1 MSQSNQKENAMK
13 YKLAYTGLILLTYT
27 LGKCIPLYG
36 IDLTAYSYK
45 SVGAEEILMQAISGD
60 AYCSSIFALGIFP
73 YMISSILVQIAF
85 AVRGLFTKTRVS
97 PKAMNKAMVTVMF
110 VVAILQ
116 AMVQVP
122 QLKFAVAEENLVY
135 AELMAGLEMITGVM
149 VIMWLSNRNGKYG
162 VGGRMVVGLINIME
176 RLSVTVLN
184 HDMQKL
190 ALPLAVAAVVML
202 ITLVMENAEMRI
214 PVQRVSIHNVYADK
228 NYMAIKLNP
237 VGVMPV
243 MFSSAVLMLLRL
255 LVSLLGGLFT
265 QYEGFMWLQM
275 NMNLMNPVGI
285 AMYIACEYLLT
296 IGLAMLMVSPKDI
309 TEQFLKSGDSIVNL
323 HAGRDTRRYLRS
335 VMWRISLSSAT
346 IMGVCILVPLILQL
360 RGNIDS
366 TLTMLPSS
374 AMMMTSFFCTIYR
387 ELVSIRKY
395 DACHPLF

>member
-1 MSQSNQKENAMK
+1 MSQSKQKENAMK
-13 YKLAYTGLILLTYT
+13 YKLTYTGLILLIYT

-36 IDLTAYSYK
+36 IDLSAYSYK
-45 SVGAEEILMQAISGD
+45 SVGAEEILMQVISGD
-60 AYCSSIFALGIFP
+60 AYRSSVFALGIFP
-73 YMISSILVQIAF
+73 FMISGMLVQVAF
-85 AVRGLFTKTRVS
+85 AIRGLFTKSNLS
-97 PKAMNKAMVTVMF
+97 PKTMSKAMVIVMLGI
-110 VVAILQ
+110 AILQ
-116 AMVQVP
+116 AIVQVP
-122 QLKFAVAEENLVY
+122 QLKFAVADEEHVF

-162 VGGRMVVGLINIME
+162 VGGRMVVGLVNITE

-190 ALPLAVAAVVML
+190 AIPLAIAAGVML

-255 LVSLLGGLFT
+255 LVSLLGSLFP

-285 AMYIACEYLLT
+285 TMYIACEYLLT

-323 HAGRDTRRYLRS
+323 HAGRDTRRYLRK

-346 IMGVCILVPLILQL
+346 IMGVCILVPLTLQL
-360 RGNIDS
+360 RGNMDS

-374 AMMMTSFFCTIYR
+374 VMMMTSFFCTIYR
-387 ELVSIRKY
+387 ELVSIHKY
-395 DACHPLF
+395 DACRPLF